1 MINNHCL
8 STLLGST
15 PLGSSTKKPQEVKMG
30 KEAYSLCR

>member
-15 PLGSSTKKPQEVKMG
+15 PLGTSTKT
-30 KEAYSLCR
+30 SNTRS